1 MKKIFVVFLIVA
13 IIFSFAAGVLGEDE
27 VVYGDVN
34 YDGRINLYDVSEILK
49 YISKWN
55 MSEVVFIEDAAD
67 VTHDGNINLH
77 DVSKILKYMAK
88 WYLIDLG
95 PC

>member
-1 MKKIFVVFLIVA
+1 MKKVFIFMLVLA
-13 IIFSFAAGVLGEDE
+13 IIFSFAAVVFAENE

-34 YDGRINLYDVSEILK
+34 YDGRINLYDVSGILK

-55 MSEVVFIEDAAD
+55 MSEFVFIEDAAD